1 MQAMAASVGEVF
13 PPISTEEA
21 TPTGEKTKKAFDAF
35 WKDLRSQWVTLAP
48 GWSQAYGM
56 FLKGEA
62 PLVWSYV
69 TSEAYHRTK
78 WSEGER
84 DRYRAVLFEDGN
96 PVQIE
101 GAGILKDA
109 PGGALMRKRSLE
121 FLELLVS
128 EEIQKKVPETQ
139 WMMPTRLGVKLPMA
153 FQVLPTA
160 KKRFSPD
167 VPREKLDETIE
178 RWRQATR
185 D

>member
-1 MQAMAASVGEVF
+1 
-13 PPISTEEA
+13 
-21 TPTGEKTKKAFDAF
+21 
-35 WKDLRSQWVTLAP
+35 
-48 GWSQAYGM
+48 M

-78 WSEGER
+78 WAEAER
-84 DRYRAVLFEDGN
+84 GRYRAVVFEDGN

-101 GAGILKDA
+101 AAAILKDA
-109 PGGALMRKRSLE
+109 PGGPAMRKRALE

-128 EEIQKKVPETQ
+128 EEIQKKIPETQ

-153 FQVLPTA
+153 FQTLPVA
-160 KKRFSPD
+160 KKRFTPD

-178 RWRQATR
+178 RWRQVTR